1 VLSRLIAMEARAR
14 LLASNTPFC
23 LALHARLLIDGL
35 KLPQGPINYFNQLIV
50 TQRAILPEHE
60 KR

>member
-1 VLSRLIAMEARAR
+1 MEARAR